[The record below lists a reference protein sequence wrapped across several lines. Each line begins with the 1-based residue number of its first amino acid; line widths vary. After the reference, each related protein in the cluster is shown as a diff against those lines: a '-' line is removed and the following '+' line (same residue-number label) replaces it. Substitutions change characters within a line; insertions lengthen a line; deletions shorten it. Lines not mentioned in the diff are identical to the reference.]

1 MRFDLGETEMINT
14 SVNEESAKIY
24 QFPAGG
30 RTGLG
35 GRRYGET
42 KVVPEFAEPAVNLA
56 DCSGSWYHAAAIQ
69 ESQPGRDH

>member
-1 MRFDLGETEMINT
+1 MLTTR
-14 SVNEESAKIY
+14 VNEGSAKIY

-30 RTGLG
+30 RAALG

-42 KVVPEFAEPAVNLA
+42 GTAVSEFAVPTANLA

-69 ESQPGRDH
+69 DTKPGRDH

>member
-1 MRFDLGETEMINT
+1 MMNSSLNHG
-14 SVNEESAKIY
+14 SARIY

-30 RTGLG
+30 RSALG

-42 KVVPEFAEPAVNLA
+42 KAATDLSSPRLDEA

-69 ESQPGRDH
+69 EAKPTWER